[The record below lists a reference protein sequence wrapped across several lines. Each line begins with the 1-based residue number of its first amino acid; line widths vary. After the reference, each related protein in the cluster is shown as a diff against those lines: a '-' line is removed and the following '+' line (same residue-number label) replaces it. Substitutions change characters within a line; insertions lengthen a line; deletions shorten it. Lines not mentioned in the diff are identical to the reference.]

1 VKKQQIVF
9 INQSSG
15 YLMIDIVHAFEKD
28 YEQSIL
34 MTGFLNPRNR
44 SLNTNVKVENLAKYD
59 RTSSLKRIL
68 SWGLAF
74 FKALYLIKWK
84 YPKADLFLVSNPP
97 MASLLPLFC
106 SNPFSILIYDIYPDA
121 LLEFKI
127 FKSDSAI
134 IKYWKKANVKIYSRA
149 ERIYTLTEGM
159 KNKLS
164 QYVGAEKIKV
174 VPIWTDNDFLKPI
187 VKAENKFLKEQ
198 NLDDKFLIMY
208 SGNLGK
214 SHPIEILVDLANDL
228 KDYKNLFF
236 LIIGGGDKFELL
248 KQKIKDF
255 NLDNIRLLEWQP
267 TEILPYTLSAADLAV
282 VTLGVEATDLS
293 IPSKTYNLMSV
304 GVPIL
309 CIANKEA
316 ALSKLIEQHEN
327 GETFSSLQKEEI
339 KSFILKCH
347 SDSEYLESMKRKS
360 LEASSYYT
368 PENAKLFIDV

>member
-1 VKKQQIVF
+1 MKKKQIVF

-28 YEQSIL
+28 YEESIL

-44 SLNTNVKVENLAKYD
+44 ILSSNVKVENLAKYD
-59 RTSSLKRIL
+59 RTSSIKRIF

-84 YPKADLFLVSNPP
+84 YPKANLFLVSNPP

-106 SNPFSILIYDIYPDA
+106 SNPFSVLIYDIYPDA

-127 FKSDSAI
+127 FKPDSFI
-134 IKYWKKANVKIYSRA
+134 IKYWQKSNAKVFAKAEQIFTIS
-149 ERIYTLTEGM
+149 EGM

-164 QYVGAEKIKV
+164 QYVVAEKIKV

-187 VKAENKFLKEQ
+187 FKAENKFLKEQ
-198 NLDDKFLIMY
+198 KLDDKFLIMY

-228 KDYKNLFF
+228 KDNKKLFF
-236 LIIGGGDKFELL
+236 LIIGGGDKFEFLR
-248 KQKIKDF
+248 QKIKEK

-267 TEILPYTLSAADLAV
+267 TELLPYTLSAADLAV
-282 VTLGVEATDLS
+282 VSLGNEASNLS

-309 CIANKEA
+309 CIADQA
-316 ALSKLIEQHEN
+316 SALSKLINQHEI
-327 GETFSSLQKEEI
+327 GKTFSAENKIEITDFIIESYHGDILQKMTQNALKASLQ
-339 KSFILKCH
+339 
-347 SDSEYLESMKRKS
+347 
-360 LEASSYYT
+360 YT
-368 PENAKLFIDV
+368 PNNAKLFLDV